1 MVRAAKSVLKT
12 AAATP
17 VVLDS
22 SCWLEFLMDTPRAAL
37 FADVLDD
44 ADTLLVP
51 VITVYEVIKK
61 IVRELGDDIASS
73 SLVLMQRSRMVN
85 IDLGLAT
92 QAMRNGLPL
101 ADSLIYATAQMHG
114 AMLWTQD
121 QHFEG
126 LPGVRYF
133 QKTT

>member
-1 MVRAAKSVLKT
+1 MVRASK
-12 AAATP
+12 AAVAAP

-37 FADVLDD
+37 FADVLED
-44 ADTLLVP
+44 ADALLVP

-61 IVRELGDDIASS
+61 ILRELGDDIASS
-73 SLVLMQRSRMVN
+73 SLVLMQRSTIVN
-85 IDLGLAT
+85 IDLSLAT

-114 AMLWTQD
+114 ATLWTQD

-133 QKTT
+133 QKSV

>member
-1 MVRAAKSVLKT
+1 MVRAVKPA
-12 AAATP
+12 AAAT

-22 SCWLEFLMDTPRAAL
+22 SCWLEFFMDTPRATL
-37 FADVLDD
+37 FADLLED
-44 ADTLLVP
+44 ADALLVP

-61 IVRELGDDIASS
+61 IVSELDDDIASS
-73 SLVLMQRSRMVN
+73 ALVLMQRSRIVN
-85 IDLGLAT
+85 VDLALAT

-114 AMLWTQD
+114 ATLWTQD

-126 LPGVRYF
+126 LAGVRYF
-133 QKTT
+133 QKTS

>member
-1 MVRAAKSVLKT
+1 MVRAAKV
-12 AAATP
+12 AASTP

-37 FADVLDD
+37 FADILED
-44 ADTLLVP
+44 ADALLVP
-51 VITVYEVIKK
+51 VVTVYEVIKK

-73 SLVLMQRSRMVN
+73 SLVLMQRSTIVN
-85 IDLGLAT
+85 VDLALAT
-92 QAMRNGLPL
+92 QAMRNALPL
-101 ADSLIYATAQMHG
+101 ADSLIYATAQMYG
-114 AMLWTQD
+114 ATLWTQD

-133 QKTT
+133 QKSV

>member
-1 MVRAAKSVLKT
+1 MVRAVKA

-22 SCWLEFLMDTPRAAL
+22 SCWLEFLMDTPRAGL
-37 FADVLDD
+37 FADVLED
-44 ADTLLVP
+44 ADALLVP

-73 SLVLMQRSRMVN
+73 SLVLMQRSAVVN
-85 IDLGLAT
+85 VDLALAT
-92 QAMRNGLPL
+92 QAMRTGLPL
-101 ADSLIYATAQMHG
+101 AGSLIYATAQMHG
-114 AMLWTQD
+114 ATLWTQD

-133 QKTT
+133 QKSI

>member
-1 MVRAAKSVLKT
+1 MVRAVKT
-12 AAATP
+12 AAAAP

-37 FADVLDD
+37 FANVLDD
-44 ADTLLVP
+44 ADALLVP

-61 IVRELGDDIASS
+61 IFRELGDDIASS
-73 SLVLMQRSRMVN
+73 SLVLMQRSKIVN
-85 IDLGLAT
+85 IDLTLAT

-101 ADSLIYATAQMHG
+101 ADSLIYATAQLHG
-114 AMLWTQD
+114 ATLWTQD

-133 QKTT
+133 QKSV